1 MTVTEKNTTQSEAID
16 STGTIADVEL
26 GAEPGTN
33 PTEVDVRIEGTDSAD
48 YVVEVAAADE
58 TTWFEEASVTG
69 ASSVSEKFETPHAR
83 LRVRVT
89 TAATTGGATADV
101 LIGAR
106 PS

>member
-1 MTVTEKNTTQSEAID
+1 MTVQDTNTTGNEAID
-16 STGTIADVEL
+16 SQRTIADVEL

-33 PTEVDVRIEGTDSAD
+33 PAEVDVRIEGTDSAD
-48 YVVEVAAADE
+48 YVVEVADADE

-89 TAATTGGATADV
+89 TAASTGGATADV
-101 LIGAR
+101 LVGAR

>member
-1 MTVTEKNTTQSEAID
+1 MTVEETNKTGNEAID
-16 STGTIADVEL
+16 SQRTIADVEL

-48 YVVEVAAADE
+48 YAVEVAAEDE
-58 TTWFEEASVTG
+58 TTWFEEAAPTG
-69 ASSVSEKFETPHAR
+69 ASSVSEKFTTPHAR

-89 TAATTGGATADV
+89 TAATTTDATADV
-101 LIGAR
+101 LVGAR

>member
-1 MTVTEKNTTQSEAID
+1 MTVNETNNTGNEAID
-16 STGTIADVEL
+16 TQRTIADVEL
-26 GAEPGTN
+26 GAEPGIN
-33 PTEVDVRIEGTDSAD
+33 ATEVDVRIEGTDSAD
-48 YVVEVAAADE
+48 YAVEVADADE
-58 TTWFEEASVTG
+58 TTWFEQASVTG
-69 ASSVSEKFETPHAR
+69 ASSVSEAFTTPHAR